1 MSNRWGKAKNRTIR
15 TRDEAFE
22 GDDFAS
28 NDNNERIK
36 EREEMVKS
44 YLDSFL
50 CSDSVLIP
58 TVTQRATCC
67 GYSQSLYCS
76 NCCQLLIPEEELP
89 VTLRDNKSIQ
99 LPFEIR
105 ILLSD
110 LRNKATGIHAAALCS
125 NTRQVTLLELS
136 DDPCSDGKALNDDDV
151 ETTFVLFPGKDS
163 IPIVSVASRIQKLIV
178 LDCKWTRTK
187 NSGKFLPE
195 LSNYQK
201 VHLSTPPTESHF
213 WRWHNAGQG
222 MLSTIEAIF
231 YASWEVSEYH
241 QKHDSN
247 LIDLLYIFGIQRAL
261 SKIHADRLGKP
272 SPFSKEGKEERRAL
286 RRCIGTEKHLR
297 DIEKDKLPRAH
308 KQGNQGW

>member
-15 TRDEAFE
+15 TRDKAFE
-22 GDDFAS
+22 DDDFVS
-28 NDNNERIK
+28 NDNNERIRR
-36 EREEMVKS
+36 REEMVKS

-50 CSDSVLIP
+50 CSNSVLMH

-67 GYSQSLYCS
+67 GVSQSLYCS

-89 VTLRDNKSIQ
+89 LSLRGNKSIQ
-99 LPFEIR
+99 LPFEIL
-105 ILLSD
+105 ILLTD
-110 LRNKATGIHAAALCS
+110 LRNKATGLHAAALCS

-136 DDPCSDGKALNDDDV
+136 DDLCYDGKALKDDDV
-151 ETTFVLFPGKDS
+151 ETTFVLFPDKDS
-163 IPIVSVASRIQKLIV
+163 IPIVSVAARIQKLIV

-187 NSGKFLPE
+187 NSGKCLPE
-195 LSNYQK
+195 LSKYQK
-201 VHLSTPPTESHF
+201 VHLSTPPEESHF
-213 WRWHNAGQG
+213 WRWHNAGEG

-241 QKHDSN
+241 QNQNSI

-272 SPFSKEGKEERRAL
+272 SPYSKEGKEERRAL

-297 DIEKDKLPRAH
+297 DLEKGKLLREQTG
-308 KQGNQGW
+308 KNQG